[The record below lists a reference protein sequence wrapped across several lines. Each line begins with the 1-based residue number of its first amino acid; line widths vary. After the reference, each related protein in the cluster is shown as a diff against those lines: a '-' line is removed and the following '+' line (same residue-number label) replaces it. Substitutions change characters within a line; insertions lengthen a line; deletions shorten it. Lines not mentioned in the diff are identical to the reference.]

1 MPSAKLTDPFVKSAK
16 PAEKGKRAEWWDSSL
31 PAFGLRVT
39 ESGSKSWQ
47 VMYRHQGR
55 LRRMGLG
62 GYPVLGLADA
72 RKAAQAALRAASEGK
87 DPAATKAEG
96 TDAGTVKARF
106 DEWMK
111 RDQATNRTADEVRRT
126 FERDVLPKLGSR
138 QASTI
143 TKGDILDLVESV
155 VDRGAPVAAN
165 RVLAYLKRFFG
176 WQVGRGYLDMDPTW
190 KAERPTAERSRDRVL
205 SDGELV
211 EIWRA
216 AEKEG
221 DPFGHAVRMLM
232 LSGARREEVLQA
244 VKAELRDAALHLSDD
259 RTKTSVGREI
269 PLSDLALEIIAS
281 LPEHKG
287 AYLFSTTKGEAAFS
301 GVSKAMERL
310 RLRIMEARAEAAIA
324 AGEEPA
330 EMPEWRLHDLR
341 RTMATGLQRLGVR
354 IEVTETLLGHI
365 SGSRSGIVGVYQKH
379 RFRDE
384 AKAAAQMW
392 ADHIRYL
399 TNSLDAH

>member
-1 MPSAKLTDPFVKSAK
+1 MPSAKLTDPFVKNAK
-16 PAEKGKRAEWWDSSL
+16 PAEKGKRSEWWDSSL

-62 GYPVLGLADA
+62 GYPVLSLADA

-106 DEWMK
+106 EEWMK

-126 FERDVLPKLGSR
+126 FERDVLPKWSAR
-138 QASTI
+138 QASAI
-143 TKGDILDLVESV
+143 TKGDVLELVESV

-176 WQVGRGYLDMDPTW
+176 WQVGRGNLDVDPTW
-190 KAERPTAERSRDRVL
+190 KAERPTAEKSRDRVL
-205 SDGELV
+205 SDAELV

-221 DPFGHAVRMLM
+221 EPFGHAVRL
-232 LSGARREEVLQA
+232 LLLNGARREEVLQA
-244 VKAELRDAALHLSDD
+244 TKTEYHDSALHLGDD

-269 PLSDLALEIIAS
+269 PLSDFALEILAD

-287 AYLFSTTKGEAAFS
+287 PYLFSTTKGEAPFS

-310 RLRIMEARAEAAIA
+310 RLRILEARAEAALA
-324 AGEEPA
+324 AGEDAAKVEP
-330 EMPEWRLHDLR
+330 MPEWRLHDLR
-341 RTMATGLQRLGVR
+341 RSMATGLQRLGVR
-354 IEVTETLLGHI
+354 LEVTETLLGHI
-365 SGSRSGIVGVYQKH
+365 SGSRSGVVGVYQRH

-384 AKAAAQMW
+384 ARAAAQLW
-392 ADHIRYL
+392 ADHVRDIL
-399 TNSLDAH
+399 AQ